1 MRNGSIVALPLESV
15 SAHYLNAYLSF
26 LVMYKRIVMI
36 VDSGIETKFVS
47 RYALL
52 IARVARA
59 KLYLVP
65 AFRDSEVLANLE
77 EIRSIAE
84 REGVETEQ
92 LAIEE
97 SVVREVNKLVR
108 DKQMDLIVVV
118 LKGERDGR
126 FFIGTLAQRLM
137 KHAQASVIGVRIVKA
152 RPITHHRKLLVPV
165 SNRDY
170 HFKER
175 LFLIDNLARCLNLD
189 VSLFRCIKSRGRS
202 FDRDEMAAFFKE
214 SEDYLSPFKD
224 CLCGCGVAADVRVQV
239 CEKNAT
245 DSILDEAMSGR
256 FDLLLVHA
264 LKRNVVKEFLGSNEM
279 EEIIRRTPA
288 NLLLWKSR
296 D

>member
-1 MRNGSIVALPLESV
+1 
-15 SAHYLNAYLSF
+15 
-26 LVMYKRIVMI
+26 MYKRIVMI
-36 VDSGIETKFVS
+36 VDSGIETKFAS
-47 RYALL
+47 SYALL

-65 AFRDSEVLANLE
+65 AFRDSEVLANIE

-92 LAIEE
+92 LAIEA
-97 SVVREVNKLVR
+97 SLVREVNNLVR

-152 RPITHHRKLLVPV
+152 RPLTHHRKLLVPV
-165 SNRDY
+165 SHRDY
-170 HFKER
+170 HFRER
-175 LFLIDNLARCLNLD
+175 LFLIDTLAKSLKLD

-214 SEDYLSPFKD
+214 SEVYLSPFKD
-224 CLCGCGVAADVRVQV
+224 CLCGCGAPVDVRVQV
-239 CEKNAT
+239 CENAT

-256 FDLLLVHA
+256 FDLLFVRA
-264 LKRNVVKEFLGSNEM
+264 LRRNIVKEFLGSNEM

>member
-1 MRNGSIVALPLESV
+1 
-15 SAHYLNAYLSF
+15 
-26 LVMYKRIVMI
+26 MYKRIVMI
-36 VDSGIETKFVS
+36 VDSGIETKFAS
-47 RYALL
+47 SYALL
-52 IARVARA
+52 IARASNA

-65 AFRDSEVLANLE
+65 AFHDPEVAVNLR
-77 EIRSIAE
+77 EIQSRAE
-84 REGVETEQ
+84 KEGVATEQ
-92 LAIEE
+92 LTIEA
-97 SVVREVNKLVR
+97 SLVREVNRLVR
-108 DKQMDLIVVV
+108 DKQMDLIIVV

-137 KHAQASVIGVRIVKA
+137 KHAQASVVGVRIVKA
-152 RPITHHRKLLVPV
+152 RPITHHRKLLVPI

-175 LFLIDNLARCLNLD
+175 LFLIDSLAKSLNLS

-224 CLCGCGVAADVRVQV
+224 GLCGCGVAADVRVQV
-239 CEKNAT
+239 CENNAT

-264 LKRNVVKEFLGSNEM
+264 LRRNVVKEFLGSNEM
-279 EEIIRRTPA
+279 EEIIRRTPS

>member
-1 MRNGSIVALPLESV
+1 
-15 SAHYLNAYLSF
+15 
-26 LVMYKRIVMI
+26 MYKRIVMI

-47 RYALL
+47 SYALL
-52 IARVARA
+52 IARVSRA

-65 AFRDSEVLANLE
+65 AFRDSEVLANIE
-77 EIRSIAE
+77 EIRSLAE
-84 REGVETEQ
+84 SEGVETEQ
-92 LAIEE
+92 LSIKE

-108 DKQMDLIVVV
+108 DKPMDLIVVV

-152 RPITHHRKLLVPV
+152 RPITHHRKLLVPI
-165 SNRDY
+165 SNREY

-175 LFLIDNLARCLNLD
+175 LFLIDNLSKSLNLN

-202 FDRDEMAAFFKE
+202 FDRDEMEDIFKE
-214 SEDYLSPFKD
+214 SEGYLSPFKD
-224 CLCGCGVAADVRVQV
+224 DLRGSGVATDVRVQV
-239 CEKNAT
+239 CENAT

>member
-1 MRNGSIVALPLESV
+1 MEGGKT
-15 SAHYLNAYLSF
+15 YLNSEPKF
-26 LVMYKRIVMI
+26 LLKMYKRIVMI
-36 VDSGIETKFVS
+36 VDSGIETKFGS
-47 RYALL
+47 SYALL
-52 IARVARA
+52 IARVSRA

-65 AFRDSEVLANLE
+65 AFRDGEVLANLE
-77 EIRSIAE
+77 EIRSRAE
-84 REGVETEQ
+84 KEGIETEQ
-92 LAIEE
+92 LSIKE

-165 SNRDY
+165 SNREY

-175 LFLIDNLARCLNLD
+175 LFLIDNLAKSLNLN

-202 FDRDEMAAFFKE
+202 FDRDEMEDIYKE
-214 SEDYLSPFKD
+214 SEEYLSPFKD
-224 CLCGCGVAADVRVQV
+224 DLHGSGVATDVRVQV
-239 CEKNAT
+239 CENNAT

>member
-1 MRNGSIVALPLESV
+1 MEWNHRYTLESV
-15 SAHYLNAYLSF
+15 SANYLNAYLSF

-52 IARVARA
+52 IARAANA

-65 AFRDSEVLANLE
+65 AFQDREILANLD

-84 REGVETEQ
+84 REEVETEQ
-92 LAIEE
+92 LFIKE

-137 KHAQASVIGVRIVKA
+137 KHAQASVIGIRIVKA

-175 LFLIDNLARCLNLD
+175 LFLIDNFAKTLNLN
-189 VSLFRCIKSRGRS
+189 VSLFRCIKSMGRS

-224 CLCGCGVAADVRVQV
+224 GLCGCGVAADVRVQV
-239 CEKNAT
+239 CENAT

-288 NLLLWKSR
+288 NLMLWKSR